1 MFNEPCLTRPF
12 GPRSSTNRYHRLVHP
27 TLARIVTESFA
38 PTVLVSVF
46 LLGSGAAQDGWR
58 GLLFGFIAA
67 VFVALGPFL
76 GIVIAAKRGKLS
88 DHHVG
93 DRRQRM
99 PVLIA
104 GLCGAAVGL
113 LVLLALHAPKAAI
126 VGLLATALGMVVV
139 GAVNAFWKLS
149 VHNSVATFVTVTVA
163 VIGTFGWA
171 WLPLLVLP
179 LVIGWSRV
187 ALKDHT
193 VGQVIAG
200 APAGAIVAVPYILAG
215 V

>member
-1 MFNEPCLTRPF
+1 MFNKAFRASVIDQPV
-12 GPRSSTNRYHRLVHP
+12 SSSGAHD
-27 TLARIVTESFA
+27 LARIVTESFA

-67 VFVALGPFL
+67 VFVALG
-76 GIVIAAKRGKLS
+76 IVIAAKRGKLS

-99 PVLIA
+99 PVLIV
-104 GLCGAAVGL
+104 GLCCAAVGL
-113 LVLLALHAPKAAI
+113 LLLLALHAPKAAI

-149 VHNSVATFVTVTVA
+149 VHNSVATFVAVA